1 MLQRQ
6 PSWRPPQGPHG
17 RTPCRTVCAG
27 CEVSHQAP
35 SQAKTFQVS
44 EIWLED
50 DSIEFHCVILLL
62 AYVSGSHLVAG
73 GCAGQVADFPQGGCR
88 GFDSR
93 GKREGQLAP

>member
-1 MLQRQ
+1 M
-6 PSWRPPQGPHG
+6 
-17 RTPCRTVCAG
+17 
-27 CEVSHQAP
+27 
-35 SQAKTFQVS
+35 
-44 EIWLED
+44 
-50 DSIEFHCVILLL
+50 ILLL